1 MEWRLS
7 VFELLSSFDCHDP
20 SVGLSSSS
28 VESLQKVH
36 GPNKME
42 VQEEVVTVNYYLFE
56 FGA

>member
-42 VQEEVVTVNYYLFE
+42 VQEEVVTVNYSLFD
-56 FGA
+56 